1 MAKAGIVGYQVD
13 HRCIVCMRIKYTRG
27 DHEIRPEWSAIYI
40 ILVGGKVLR
49 FAVCGLRFA
58 VASCGLRLQVAVVV
72 ATCGCGRNLRQWSQI
87 AKREQKERCE
97 EWMCFIVPCS
107 LLF

>member
-58 VASCGLRLQVAVVV
+58 VASCG
-72 ATCGCGRNLRQWSQI
+72 CGRNLRQWSQI